1 MFSMNVVQLHA
12 KLLKNSIAHL
22 LAMPN
27 GRQVQMSL
35 PDTQYVGEAHFM
47 A

>member
-1 MFSMNVVQLHA
+1 MNVVQLHA

-22 LAMPN
+22 LAMPD

-35 PDTQYVGEAHFM
+35 FDTKNGCGAHFM